1 MSIKLGTSAYIGVG
15 LESSAGTAVVA
26 SKYIPFV
33 TCTIK
38 GVQEPLFDESGKG
51 VREKNF
57 GAITGKKH
65 GEGDLEIYID
75 AENAPY
81 LLYPALGSI
90 SSSTASGETLVFEHT
105 ITRKNTNPP
114 KTLTVIYN
122 DSVDTRKYRYGTINT
137 AELNVSDGLATL
149 STNILSKSPS
159 SGTATQAIT
168 AERILAFKDYTIKLG
183 SSTTGTLALAAAA
196 SATATPVRSF
206 KLNINNNAEAHYLSG
221 DQDAAHIAV
230 GQLEIT
236 GEFVLFYETTTERV
250 FYETMLDGASPI
262 RAMIVSF
269 TGDSIGSA
277 ETEEIEIRIPNF
289 KVNDRTTD
297 AGVGSFITET
307 VSFTAMYDV
316 DEAKSI
322 QLKVTNTTASY

>member
-149 STNILSKSPS
+149 STNILSKFPS